1 MKTHCDFYCAEAND
15 CMVGGV
21 RCERCG
27 ERFCATQIGE
37 EGICP
42 DCAKA
47 RREAETE
54 AEDAEEELGDLCH
67 ED

>member
-1 MKTHCDFYCAEAND
+1 MKTHCDYDCAEAND
-15 CMVGGV
+15 CMVGGI

-37 EGICP
+37 EGLCP

-47 RREAETE
+47 E
-54 AEDAEEELGDLCH
+54 AEDAEAELGDLCH

>member
-1 MKTHCDFYCAEAND
+1 
-15 CMVGGV
+15 MVGGI

-37 EGICP
+37 EGLCA

-47 RREAETE
+47 RREESE
-54 AEDAEEELGDLCH
+54 AEDAEAELDDLCH